1 LPVDLQRVL
10 DAVLDGVIVVDR
22 EGCVEQVNAEA
33 CRILETSP
41 EAIAGEPIERVLGR
55 EHAMAKLARAALASG
70 RTALES
76 DQSVERRLDV
86 KLVVDVAASATFD
99 ERGTPDGVVLALRD
113 RTIQHSLQQVVTER
127 ERLAAFGRIAA
138 GIAHEVKNPLGGIR
152 GAAELLELRAHDPH
166 TRESARLIVREVDRI
181 ATLVDDLMV
190 FARAEKVQL
199 TPVNLHRLLD
209 YVLDLVAHDPLSAN
223 AAVER
228 HFDPSL
234 PELLADPDRLT
245 QVFLNLAR
253 NALQALDAKGGTLI
267 IRTRVSLDHR
277 LLVDNGIRVPE
288 VLIEFE
294 DSGPG
299 IPADVLEKVST
310 PFFTTRA
317 GGTGLGLAL
326 SKHWVA
332 RHSGIL
338 RVEST
343 PGEGTTVRVS
353 LPLRRTR

>member
-1 LPVDLQRVL
+1 MPVDLQRVL
-10 DAVLDGVIVVDR
+10 DAVLDGVLVVDR
-22 EGCVEQVNAEA
+22 EGRVEHVNAEA

-41 EAIAGEPIERVLGR
+41 EAIGGEPIEGVLGPD
-55 EHAMAKLARAALASG
+55 HAMAKLARAALSSG
-70 RTALES
+70 RTALAS
-76 DQSVERRLDV
+76 DQAVERRHEV

-113 RTIQHSLQQVVTER
+113 RTIQHSLQRVVTER

-152 GAAELLELRAHDPH
+152 GAAELLELRATDSQ

-190 FARAEKVQL
+190 FARGEKLQL
-199 TPVNLHRLLD
+199 APVNLHRLLD
-209 YVLDLVAHDPLSAN
+209 DVLDLLAHDPLSAS
-223 AAVER
+223 ARVER

-234 PELLADPDRLT
+234 PELLADPDRLV

-253 NALQALDAKGGTLI
+253 NALQALEAKGGTLL
-267 IRTRVSLDHR
+267 IRTRVSVDHR
-277 LLVDNGIRVPE
+277 LLTEDGARVPE
-288 VLIEFE
+288 VLVEFE
-294 DSGPG
+294 DTGPG
-299 IPADVLEKVST
+299 IPADVLENVST

-317 GGTGLGLAL
+317 RGTGLGLAL

-332 RHSGIL
+332 RHGGVL
-338 RVEST
+338 RVESV
-343 PGEGTTVRVS
+343 PGKGTTVRVS
-353 LPLRRTR
+353 LPLRRTE

>member
-1 LPVDLQRVL
+1 ML

-22 EGCVEQVNAEA
+22 EGRVEQVNAEA

-41 EAIAGEPIERVLGR
+41 EAIGGEPIESVLGR
-55 EHAMAKLARAALASG
+55 DHAMAKLARAALASG
-70 RTALES
+70 RTTLASE
-76 DQSVERRLDV
+76 QPVERRLDV

-113 RTIQHSLQQVVTER
+113 RTIQHSLEQVVTER
-127 ERLAAFGRIAA
+127 ERLATFGRIAA

-152 GAAELLELRAHDPH
+152 GAAELLELRAADAP

-190 FARAEKVQL
+190 FSRGEKVQL

-209 YVLDLVAHDPLSAN
+209 DVLDLLAHDPLSAN
-223 AAVER
+223 ARVER

-234 PELLADPDRLT
+234 PELLADPDRLV

-253 NALQALDAKGGTLI
+253 NALQALEAKGGMLI
-267 IRTRVSLDHR
+267 IRTGVSVDHR
-277 LLVDNGIRVPE
+277 LLVDGMRVPE

-299 IPADVLEKVST
+299 IPADLLKKVST
-310 PFFTTRA
+310 PFFSTRT
-317 GGTGLGLAL
+317 GGTGLGLAV

-332 RHSGIL
+332 CHGGVL
-338 RVEST
+338 RVESA

-353 LPLRRTR
+353 LPLRRTE

>member
-1 LPVDLQRVL
+1 VDLQRVL

-41 EAIAGEPIERVLGR
+41 EAIGGEPIERVLGR

-70 RTALES
+70 RTALAS
-76 DQSVERRLDV
+76 DEPVERRFDV

-99 ERGTPDGVVLALRD
+99 ERGTPDGVVVALRD
-113 RTIQHSLQQVVTER
+113 RTIQHSLQQVVAER

-152 GAAELLELRAHDPH
+152 GAAELLELRAADAP

-190 FARAEKVQL
+190 FARGEKVQL

-209 YVLDLVAHDPLSAN
+209 DVLDLLAHDPLSAN
-223 AAVER
+223 AKVER
-228 HFDPSL
+228 QFDPSL
-234 PELLADPDRLT
+234 PDLLADPDRLI
-245 QVFLNLAR
+245 QVFLNLTR
-253 NALQALDAKGGTLI
+253 NALQALEAKGGTLV
-267 IRTRVSLDHR
+267 IRTRVSVDHR
-277 LLVDNGIRVPE
+277 LLIEDGTRVPE

-294 DSGPG
+294 DTGPG
-299 IPADVLEKVST
+299 IPPDVLENVST
-310 PFFTTRA
+310 PFFTTRK

-332 RHSGIL
+332 RHGGVL
-338 RVEST
+338 RIEST
-343 PGEGTTVRVS
+343 PGEGTRVRVS
-353 LPLRRTR
+353 LPLRRTG